1 MPAERNAVTDMIS
14 KHPAFVVCFA
24 RISDAREAD
33 LTPWEQSHVR
43 ENKAGCAHRERKAEM
58 NENPVD
64 TNGTVRYYLR
74 YDYDENCEF

>member
-33 LTPWEQSHVR
+33 LTPWEQSLVR
-43 ENKAGCAHRERKAEM
+43 ENKAGCAHR
-58 NENPVD
+58 
-64 TNGTVRYYLR
+64 
-74 YDYDENCEF
+74 